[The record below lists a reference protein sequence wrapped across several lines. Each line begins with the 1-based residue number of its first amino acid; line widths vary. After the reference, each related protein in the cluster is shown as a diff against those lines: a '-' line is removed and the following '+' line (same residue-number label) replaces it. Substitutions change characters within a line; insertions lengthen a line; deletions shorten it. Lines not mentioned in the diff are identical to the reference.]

1 MANNLYLKSAEVLV
15 KGAGTA
21 KSNDGYVYPMYGLI
35 DFLYSIVEMN
45 ESSFYEGD
53 FIVRP
58 GYAYD
63 KFYLNRVG
71 GSYDM
76 SLEGLIHHIMFE
88 EKLYHLFLN
97 EQQINKVQ
105 TLVENSPESIYRPDI
120 EDDDNQFANDIIDV
134 VFSVVSIWMGQILLE
149 YGGEDIISVFNEGG
163 YEINEN
169 DASLIGNIIT
179 EVKDGLDLEDLSE
192 DYDISRLD
200 EHTLGIL
207 EAMKTFI

>member
-1 MANNLYLKSAEVLV
+1 MENNVYLKSAEVLV

-35 DFLYSIVEMN
+35 DFLYAIVEMN
-45 ESSFYEGD
+45 EASFYEGD
-53 FIVRP
+53 FKVRP

-105 TLVENSPESIYRPDI
+105 TVVENSPESIYRPDI
-120 EDDDNQFANDIIDV
+120 DDDNQFANDIIDV
-134 VFSVVSIWMGQILLE
+134 VFSVVCTCMGQILLE
-149 YGGEDIISVFNEGG
+149 YGGDDIISVFNEDG
-163 YEINEN
+163 YEINES
-169 DASLIGNIIT
+169 DVYLIYNIIQ
-179 EVKDGLDLEDLSE
+179 EVQDGSDLENLSE
-192 DYDISRLD
+192 DYDLSRLD
-200 EHTLGIL
+200 EHALGIL

>member
-1 MANNLYLKSAEVLV
+1 MKNNVYLKAAEVLV

-45 ESSFYEGD
+45 ESSFYDGD
-53 FIVRP
+53 FKVRP

-63 KFYLNRVG
+63 KFYFNRVG

-97 EQQINKVQ
+97 EQQISKVR
-105 TLVENSPESIYRPDI
+105 LIVEESPESIYRPDI
-120 EDDDNQFANDIIDV
+120 DDDNQFANDIIDV
-134 VFSVVSIWMGQILLE
+134 VFSVACQCVGQWILDTGADVSNFNDSGYSIGDDDGYLIFNCIQSVKDE
-149 YGGEDIISVFNEGG
+149 EDISEE
-163 YEINEN
+163 Y
-169 DASLIGNIIT
+169 
-179 EVKDGLDLEDLSE
+179 DLSK
-192 DYDISRLD
+192 LD
-200 EHTLGIL
+200 EHTLGVL
-207 EAMKTFI
+207 DAMKKFL